1 MFTRRFH
8 FQLVY
13 DLFKLRFY
21 KVRFY
26 KDLFIVML
34 YKKNYAED

>member
-13 DLFKLRFY
+13 DLFKL
-21 KVRFY
+21 VRFY
-26 KDLFIVML
+26 KDFFIVML